1 MIYTQTNDLIAG
13 FKNIT
18 VNTTLKIFYFSILIC
33 LTTACNRDGVD
44 QNYGIDSEDITFS
57 EKYRDLDE
65 NPFVKVDAQTV
76 SIVSTDVEGASYAD
90 VRQYINIG
98 QTPPTT
104 SVKIEDMINYFTYDY
119 PEPILPEDNISL
131 NSEVTACPWRAGHYL
146 LRLGLKGKSIAESEL
161 PKSNYVFLIDVSK
174 SMNSPEK
181 IELLQS
187 GLKLLVDNMQAND
200 KIALVTYS
208 NETKLVLKSTT
219 CDKKDEIKKA
229 IDNLFLGGSSVG
241 VPSLTYSYSLAMD
254 NFITNGS
261 NRVIMASDGDLN
273 VNPSSSDELL
283 KVITEKR
290 KAGINLTVLGFGK
303 SNPNNHLME
312 QIPNKGN
319 GNYEYIDKLGQFMKV
334 FVKEKAKFC
343 SVAKNAKI
351 QVKFN
356 ELKVDSFRLIGYE
369 EREFKKEAIDGYS
382 LAAEIG
388 ATQTIT
394 AIYEIVLHNL
404 SADEKIGI
412 IDFTYTK
419 PDEKQSRQLGHDI
432 QAMPVDFKNAS
443 ENTRFA
449 ASVTAFGLLLKNSKY
464 KGTAS
469 KEMVL
474 KLGQDAYTFDPN
486 GYRREFMSLVN
497 MWTGE

>member
-1 MIYTQTNDLIAG
+1 M
-13 FKNIT
+13 
-18 VNTTLKIFYFSILIC
+18 NTTLKIFFFSTLIC
-33 LTTACNRDGVD
+33 LTSACNRDGVD

-57 EKYRDLDE
+57 EKYRELAE
-65 NPFVKVDAQTV
+65 NPFVKVDNQTI
-76 SIVSTDVEGASYAD
+76 SIVSTDVEGASYPD
-90 VRQYINIG
+90 MRQYINLG

-104 SVKIEDMINYFTYDY
+104 TVKIEDLINYFTYNY
-119 PEPILPEDNISL
+119 PDPVSSENISL
-131 NSEVTACPWRAGHYL
+131 NSEVTTCPWHAGHYL
-146 LRLGLKGKSIAESEL
+146 MRLGLKGKSIADSEL

-187 GLKLLVDNMQAND
+187 GLKLLIDNLQATD

-229 IDNLFLGGSSVG
+229 VDNLFLGGSSVG
-241 VPSLTYSYSLAMD
+241 APSLTYSYSVAMD

-261 NRVIMASDGDLN
+261 NRVIMVSDGDLN
-273 VNPSSSDELL
+273 VNPSSSDELVR
-283 KVITEKR
+283 VINEKR
-290 KAGINLTVLGFGK
+290 KLGINLTVLGFGK

-356 ELKVDSFRLIGYE
+356 ELKVDSFRLVGYE
-369 EREFKKEAIDGYS
+369 ERAFKKEATDGYA
-382 LAAEIG
+382 LDAEIG
-388 ATQTIT
+388 SSQTIT
-394 AIYEIVLHNL
+394 AVYEIVLHSL
-404 SADEKIGI
+404 SADEKIGVV
-412 IDFTYTK
+412 DFTYTK
-419 PDEKQSRQLGHDI
+419 PNENVSRQLGLDI
-432 QAMPVDFKNAS
+432 QAVPVDFKNVS

-474 KLGQDAYTFDPN
+474 NLGQDAYSFDPN
-486 GYRREFMSLVN
+486 GYRREFLSLVT
-497 MWTGE
+497 MWAGE

>member
-1 MIYTQTNDLIAG
+1 M
-13 FKNIT
+13 NI
-18 VNTTLKIFYFSILIC
+18 TLKIFYFSILIC

-57 EKYRDLDE
+57 AKYRDLAE
-65 NPFVKVDAQTV
+65 NPFVKVDNQTI
-76 SIVSTDVEGASYAD
+76 SIVSTDVEGASYSD
-90 VRQYINIG
+90 VRQYINLG

-104 SVKIEDMINYFTYDY
+104 SVKIEDMINYFTYNY
-119 PEPILPEDNISL
+119 PDPVLPENISL
-131 NSEVTACPWRAGHYL
+131 NSEVTTCPWHAGHYL
-146 LRLGLKGKSIAESEL
+146 MRIGLKGKSIAGSEL

-187 GLKLLVDNMQAND
+187 GLKLLIDNLQATD

-219 CDKKDEIKKA
+219 CDKKDEIKTA
-229 IDNLFLGGSSVG
+229 VDNLFLGGSSVG
-241 VPSLTYSYSLAMD
+241 VPSLTYSYSVAMD

-261 NRVIMASDGDLN
+261 NRVIMVSDGDLN
-273 VNPSSSDELL
+273 VNPSSKDELI
-283 KVITEKR
+283 KIINEKR
-290 KAGINLTVLGFGK
+290 KLGVNLTVLGFGK

-319 GNYEYIDKLGQFMKV
+319 GNYEYIDKLGQFIKV

-356 ELKVDSFRLIGYE
+356 ELKVDSFRLVGYE
-369 EREFKKEAIDGYS
+369 ERAFKLEATDGYA
-382 LAAEIG
+382 LDAEIG
-388 ATQTIT
+388 STQTIT
-394 AIYEIVLHNL
+394 AVYEIVLRNL
-404 SADEKIGI
+404 STDEKIGVV
-412 IDFTYTK
+412 DFTYTK
-419 PDEKQSRQLGHDI
+419 PNESVSRQLGLDI

-474 KLGQDAYTFDPN
+474 NIGQDAYNFDPN
-486 GYRREFMSLVN
+486 GYRREFLSLVTI
-497 MWTGE
+497 WAGE

>member
-1 MIYTQTNDLIAG
+1 
-13 FKNIT
+13 
-18 VNTTLKIFYFSILIC
+18 VNTTLKIFFFSILIC
-33 LTTACNRDGVD
+33 LTSACNRDGVD

-57 EKYRDLDE
+57 AKYRELPE
-65 NPFVKVDAQTV
+65 NPFVKVDNQTI
-76 SIVSTDVEGASYAD
+76 SIVSTDVEGASYPD
-90 VRQYINIG
+90 MRQYINLG

-104 SVKIEDMINYFTYDY
+104 TVKIEDLINYFTYNY
-119 PEPILPEDNISL
+119 PDPASSENISL
-131 NSEVTACPWRAGHYL
+131 NSEVTTCPWHAGHYL
-146 LRLGLKGKSIAESEL
+146 MRLGLKGKSIAESEL

-187 GLKLLVDNMQAND
+187 GLKLLIDNLQATD

-229 IDNLFLGGSSVG
+229 VDNLFLGGSSVG
-241 VPSLTYSYSLAMD
+241 APSLTYSYSVAMD

-261 NRVIMASDGDLN
+261 NRVIMVSDGDLN
-273 VNPSSSDELL
+273 VNPSSKDELI
-283 KVITEKR
+283 KIINEKR
-290 KAGINLTVLGFGK
+290 KSGVNLTVLGFGK

-319 GNYEYIDKLGQFMKV
+319 GNYEYIDKLGQFIKV

-356 ELKVDSFRLIGYE
+356 ELKVDSFRLVGYE
-369 EREFKKEAIDGYS
+369 EREFKLEATDGYA
-382 LAAEIG
+382 LDAEIG
-388 ATQTIT
+388 SSQTIT
-394 AIYEIVLHNL
+394 AVYEIVLRNL
-404 SADEKIGI
+404 SPDEKIGVV
-412 IDFTYTK
+412 DFTYTK
-419 PDEKQSRQLGHDI
+419 PNEYVSRQLGLDI
-432 QAMPVDFKNAS
+432 QAIPVDFKNAS

-474 KLGQDAYTFDPN
+474 NLGQDAYNFDPN
-486 GYRREFMSLVN
+486 GYRREFLSLVT
-497 MWTGE
+497 MWAGE

>member
-1 MIYTQTNDLIAG
+1 
-13 FKNIT
+13 
-18 VNTTLKIFYFSILIC
+18 VNTTLKIFFFSTLIC
-33 LTTACNRDGVD
+33 LTSACNRDGVD

-57 EKYRDLDE
+57 EKYRELAE
-65 NPFVKVDAQTV
+65 NPFVKVDNQTI
-76 SIVSTDVEGASYAD
+76 SIVSTDVEGASYPD
-90 VRQYINIG
+90 MRQYINLG

-104 SVKIEDMINYFTYDY
+104 SVKIEDLINYFTYNY
-119 PEPILPEDNISL
+119 PDPVSSENISL
-131 NSEVTACPWRAGHYL
+131 NSEVTTCPWHAGHYL
-146 LRLGLKGKSIAESEL
+146 MRLGLKGKSIAESEL

-187 GLKLLVDNMQAND
+187 GLKLLIDNLQATD

-229 IDNLFLGGSSVG
+229 VDNLFLGGSSVG
-241 VPSLTYSYSLAMD
+241 APSLTYSYSVAMD

-261 NRVIMASDGDLN
+261 NRVIMVSDGDLN
-273 VNPSSSDELL
+273 VNPSSSDELVR
-283 KVITEKR
+283 VINEKR
-290 KAGINLTVLGFGK
+290 KLGINLTVLGFGK

-351 QVKFN
+351 QVRFN
-356 ELKVDSFRLIGYE
+356 ELKVDSFRLVGYE
-369 EREFKKEAIDGYS
+369 ERKFKKEATDGYA
-382 LAAEIG
+382 LVAEIG
-388 ATQTIT
+388 SSQTIT
-394 AIYEIVLHNL
+394 AVYELVLRNL
-404 SADEKIGI
+404 SADEKIGVV
-412 IDFTYTK
+412 DFTYTK
-419 PDEKQSRQLGHDI
+419 PNENVSRQLGLDI
-432 QAMPVDFKNAS
+432 QAVPVDFKNIS

-474 KLGQDAYTFDPN
+474 NLGQDAYSFDPN
-486 GYRREFMSLVN
+486 GYRREFLSLVT
-497 MWTGE
+497 MWAGE

>member
-1 MIYTQTNDLIAG
+1 MR
-13 FKNIT
+13 
-18 VNTTLKIFYFSILIC
+18 TTLKICFYSIFIC
-33 LTTACNRDGVD
+33 LTSACNRDGVD

-57 EKYRDLDE
+57 EKYRDLAE
-65 NPFVKVDAQTV
+65 NPFVKVDNQTV

-90 VRQYINIG
+90 VRQYINLG

-119 PEPILPEDNISL
+119 PEPVSSENIAL

-146 LRLGLKGKSIAESEL
+146 LRLGLKGKSIADSEL
-161 PKSNYVFLIDVSK
+161 PKSNYVFLVDVSK

-187 GLKLLVDNMQAND
+187 GIKLLVDNLQATD

-208 NETKLVLKSTT
+208 NETKVVLKSTT

-229 IDNLFLGGSSVG
+229 VDNLFLGGSSVG
-241 VPSLTYSYSLAMD
+241 VPSLTYSYSVAMD

-261 NRVIMASDGDLN
+261 NRVIMVSDGDLN
-273 VNPSSSDELL
+273 VNPSSKDELI
-283 KVITEKR
+283 KIINEKR

-356 ELKVDSFRLIGYE
+356 ELRVDSFRLIGYE
-369 EREFKKEAIDGYS
+369 EREFKVEAKDGYS

-394 AIYEIVLHNL
+394 AMYEIVLRNL
-404 SADEKIGI
+404 NADEKIGVVNF
-412 IDFTYTK
+412 DYTK
-419 PDEKQSRQLGHDI
+419 SDDASGLSRPLGHDI
-432 QAMPVDFKNAS
+432 QAIPVDIKNAS

-474 KLGQDAYTFDPN
+474 KLGQDAYNFDPN

>member
-1 MIYTQTNDLIAG
+1 M
-13 FKNIT
+13 
-18 VNTTLKIFYFSILIC
+18 NTTLKIFFFSTLIC
-33 LTTACNRDGVD
+33 LTSACNRDGVD

-57 EKYRDLDE
+57 EKYRELAE
-65 NPFVKVDAQTV
+65 NPFVKVDNQTI
-76 SIVSTDVEGASYAD
+76 SIVSTDVEGASYPD
-90 VRQYINIG
+90 MRQYINLG

-104 SVKIEDMINYFTYDY
+104 TVKIEDLINYFTYNY
-119 PEPILPEDNISL
+119 PDPVSSENISL
-131 NSEVTACPWRAGHYL
+131 NSEVTTCPWHAGHYL
-146 LRLGLKGKSIAESEL
+146 MRLGLKGKSIADSEL

-181 IELLQS
+181 IELFQS
-187 GLKLLVDNMQAND
+187 GLKLLIDNLQATD

-229 IDNLFLGGSSVG
+229 VDNLFLGGSSVG
-241 VPSLTYSYSLAMD
+241 APSLTYSYSVAMD

-261 NRVIMASDGDLN
+261 NRVIMVSDGDLN
-273 VNPSSSDELL
+273 VNPSSSDELVR
-283 KVITEKR
+283 VINEKR
-290 KAGINLTVLGFGK
+290 KLGINLTVLGFGK

-351 QVKFN
+351 QVRFN
-356 ELKVDSFRLIGYE
+356 ELKVDSFRLVGYE
-369 EREFKKEAIDGYS
+369 ERAFKKEATDGYA
-382 LAAEIG
+382 LDAEIG
-388 ATQTIT
+388 SSQTIT
-394 AIYEIVLHNL
+394 AVYEIVLHSL
-404 SADEKIGI
+404 SADEKIGVV
-412 IDFTYTK
+412 DFTYTK
-419 PDEKQSRQLGHDI
+419 PNENVSRQLGLDI
-432 QAMPVDFKNAS
+432 QAVPVDFKNVS

-474 KLGQDAYTFDPN
+474 NLGQDAYSFDPN
-486 GYRREFMSLVN
+486 GYRREFLSLVT
-497 MWTGE
+497 MWAGE

>member
-1 MIYTQTNDLIAG
+1 
-13 FKNIT
+13 
-18 VNTTLKIFYFSILIC
+18 VNTTLKIFFFSTLIC
-33 LTTACNRDGVD
+33 LTSACNRDGVD

-57 EKYRDLDE
+57 EKYRELAE
-65 NPFVKVDAQTV
+65 NPFVKVDNQTI
-76 SIVSTDVEGASYAD
+76 SIVSTDVEGASYPD
-90 VRQYINIG
+90 MRQYINLG

-104 SVKIEDMINYFTYDY
+104 SVKIEDLINYFTYNY
-119 PEPILPEDNISL
+119 PDPVSSENISL
-131 NSEVTACPWRAGHYL
+131 NSEVTTCPWHAGHYL
-146 LRLGLKGKSIAESEL
+146 MRLGLKGKSIAESEL

-187 GLKLLVDNMQAND
+187 GLKLLIDNLQATD

-229 IDNLFLGGSSVG
+229 VDNLFLGGSSVG
-241 VPSLTYSYSLAMD
+241 APSLTYSYSVAMD

-261 NRVIMASDGDLN
+261 NRVIMVSDGDLN
-273 VNPSSSDELL
+273 VNPSSSDELVR
-283 KVITEKR
+283 VINEKR
-290 KAGINLTVLGFGK
+290 KSGINLTVLGFGK

-356 ELKVDSFRLIGYE
+356 ELKVDSFRLVGYE
-369 EREFKKEAIDGYS
+369 ERAFKKEATDGYA
-382 LAAEIG
+382 LDAEIG
-388 ATQTIT
+388 SSQTIT

-404 SADEKIGI
+404 NADEKIGVV
-412 IDFTYTK
+412 DFTYTK
-419 PDEKQSRQLGHDI
+419 PNESVSRQLGLDI
-432 QAMPVDFKNAS
+432 QAVPVDFKNAS

-474 KLGQDAYTFDPN
+474 NLGQDAYSFDPN
-486 GYRREFMSLVN
+486 GYRREFLSLVTT
-497 MWTGE
+497 WAGE

>member
-1 MIYTQTNDLIAG
+1 M
-13 FKNIT
+13 
-18 VNTTLKIFYFSILIC
+18 NTTLKIFFFSTLIC
-33 LTTACNRDGVD
+33 LTSACNRDGVD

-57 EKYRDLDE
+57 EKYRELAE
-65 NPFVKVDAQTV
+65 NPFVKVDNQTI
-76 SIVSTDVEGASYAD
+76 SIVSTDVEGASYPD
-90 VRQYINIG
+90 MRQYINLG

-104 SVKIEDMINYFTYDY
+104 TVKIEDLINYFTYNY
-119 PEPILPEDNISL
+119 PDPVSSENISL
-131 NSEVTACPWRAGHYL
+131 NSEVTTCPWHAGHYL
-146 LRLGLKGKSIAESEL
+146 MRLGLKGKSIADSEL

-181 IELLQS
+181 IELFQS
-187 GLKLLVDNMQAND
+187 GLKLLIDNLQATD

-229 IDNLFLGGSSVG
+229 VDNLFLGGSSVG
-241 VPSLTYSYSLAMD
+241 APSLTYSYSVAMD

-261 NRVIMASDGDLN
+261 NRVIMVSDGDLN
-273 VNPSSSDELL
+273 VNPSSSDELVR
-283 KVITEKR
+283 VINEKR
-290 KAGINLTVLGFGK
+290 KLGINLTVLGFGK

-343 SVAKNAKI
+343 SIAKNAKI
-351 QVKFN
+351 QVRFN
-356 ELKVDSFRLIGYE
+356 ELKVDSFRLVGYE
-369 EREFKKEAIDGYS
+369 ERAFKKEATDGYA
-382 LAAEIG
+382 LDAEIG
-388 ATQTIT
+388 SSQTIT

-404 SADEKIGI
+404 NADEKIGVV
-412 IDFTYTK
+412 DFTYTK
-419 PDEKQSRQLGHDI
+419 PNENVSRQLGLDI
-432 QAMPVDFKNAS
+432 QAVPVDFKNVS

-474 KLGQDAYTFDPN
+474 NLGQDAYSFDPN
-486 GYRREFMSLVN
+486 GYRREFLSLVT
-497 MWTGE
+497 MWAGE

>member
-1 MIYTQTNDLIAG
+1 M
-13 FKNIT
+13 
-18 VNTTLKIFYFSILIC
+18 NTTLKIFFFSTLIC
-33 LTTACNRDGVD
+33 LTSACNRDGVD

-57 EKYRDLDE
+57 EKYRELAE
-65 NPFVKVDAQTV
+65 NPFVKVDNQTI
-76 SIVSTDVEGASYAD
+76 SIVSTDVEGASYPD
-90 VRQYINIG
+90 MRQYINLG

-104 SVKIEDMINYFTYDY
+104 TVKIEDLINYFTYNY
-119 PEPILPEDNISL
+119 PDPVSSENISL
-131 NSEVTACPWRAGHYL
+131 NSEVTTCPWHAGHYL
-146 LRLGLKGKSIAESEL
+146 MRLGLKGKSIADSEL

-187 GLKLLVDNMQAND
+187 GLKLLIDNLQATD

-229 IDNLFLGGSSVG
+229 VDNLFLGGSSVG
-241 VPSLTYSYSLAMD
+241 APSLTYSYSVAMD

-261 NRVIMASDGDLN
+261 NRVIMVSDGDLN
-273 VNPSSSDELL
+273 VNPSSSDELVR
-283 KVITEKR
+283 VINEKR
-290 KAGINLTVLGFGK
+290 KLGINLTVLGFGK

-351 QVKFN
+351 QVRFN
-356 ELKVDSFRLIGYE
+356 ELKVDSFRLVGYE
-369 EREFKKEAIDGYS
+369 ERKFKKEATDGYA
-382 LAAEIG
+382 LDAEIG
-388 ATQTIT
+388 SSQTIT
-394 AIYEIVLHNL
+394 AVYEIVLHSL
-404 SADEKIGI
+404 SADEKIGVV
-412 IDFTYTK
+412 DFTYTK
-419 PDEKQSRQLGHDI
+419 PNENVSRQLGLDI
-432 QAMPVDFKNAS
+432 QAVPVDFKNVS

-474 KLGQDAYTFDPN
+474 NLGQDAYSFDPN
-486 GYRREFMSLVN
+486 GYRREFLSLVT
-497 MWTGE
+497 MWAGE

>member
-1 MIYTQTNDLIAG
+1 M
-13 FKNIT
+13 
-18 VNTTLKIFYFSILIC
+18 NTTLKIFFFSTLIC
-33 LTTACNRDGVD
+33 LTSACNRDGVD

-57 EKYRDLDE
+57 EKYRELAE
-65 NPFVKVDAQTV
+65 NPFVKVDNQTI
-76 SIVSTDVEGASYAD
+76 SIVSTDVEGASYPD
-90 VRQYINIG
+90 MRQYINLG

-104 SVKIEDMINYFTYDY
+104 TVKIEDLINYFTYNY
-119 PEPILPEDNISL
+119 PDPVSSENISL
-131 NSEVTACPWRAGHYL
+131 NSEVTTCPWHAGHYL
-146 LRLGLKGKSIAESEL
+146 MRLGLKGKSIADSEL

-187 GLKLLVDNMQAND
+187 GLKLLIDNLQATD

-229 IDNLFLGGSSVG
+229 VDNLFLGGSSVG
-241 VPSLTYSYSLAMD
+241 APSLTYSYSVAMD

-261 NRVIMASDGDLN
+261 NRVIMVSDGDLN
-273 VNPSSSDELL
+273 VNPSSSDELVR
-283 KVITEKR
+283 VINEKR
-290 KAGINLTVLGFGK
+290 KLGINLTVLGFGK

-343 SVAKNAKI
+343 SIAKNAKI
-351 QVKFN
+351 QVRFN
-356 ELKVDSFRLIGYE
+356 ELKVDSFRLVGYE
-369 EREFKKEAIDGYS
+369 ERAFKKEATDGYA
-382 LAAEIG
+382 LDAEIG
-388 ATQTIT
+388 SSQTIT
-394 AIYEIVLHNL
+394 AVYEIVLHSL
-404 SADEKIGI
+404 SADEKIGVV
-412 IDFTYTK
+412 DFTYTK
-419 PDEKQSRQLGHDI
+419 PNENVSRQLGLDI
-432 QAMPVDFKNAS
+432 QAVPVDFKNVS

-474 KLGQDAYTFDPN
+474 NLGQDAYSFDPN
-486 GYRREFMSLVN
+486 GYRREFLSLVT
-497 MWTGE
+497 MWAGE

>member
-1 MIYTQTNDLIAG
+1 M
-13 FKNIT
+13 
-18 VNTTLKIFYFSILIC
+18 NTTLKIFFFSTLIC
-33 LTTACNRDGVD
+33 LTSACNRDGVD

-57 EKYRDLDE
+57 EKYRELAE
-65 NPFVKVDAQTV
+65 NPFVKVDNQTI
-76 SIVSTDVEGASYAD
+76 SIVSTDVEGASYPD
-90 VRQYINIG
+90 MRQYINLG

-104 SVKIEDMINYFTYDY
+104 TVKIEDLINYFTYNY
-119 PEPILPEDNISL
+119 PDPVSSENISL
-131 NSEVTACPWRAGHYL
+131 NSEVTTCPWHAGHYL
-146 LRLGLKGKSIAESEL
+146 MRLGLKGKSIADSEL

-187 GLKLLVDNMQAND
+187 GLKLLIDNLQATD

-229 IDNLFLGGSSVG
+229 VDNLFLGGSSVG
-241 VPSLTYSYSLAMD
+241 APSLTYSYSVAMD

-261 NRVIMASDGDLN
+261 NRVIMVSDGDLN
-273 VNPSSSDELL
+273 VNPSSSDELVR
-283 KVITEKR
+283 VINEKR
-290 KAGINLTVLGFGK
+290 KLGINLTVLGFGK

-351 QVKFN
+351 QVRFN
-356 ELKVDSFRLIGYE
+356 ELKVDSFRLVGYE
-369 EREFKKEAIDGYS
+369 ERAFKKEATDGYA
-382 LAAEIG
+382 LDAEIG
-388 ATQTIT
+388 SSQTIT
-394 AIYEIVLHNL
+394 AVYEIVLHSL
-404 SADEKIGI
+404 SADEKIGVV
-412 IDFTYTK
+412 DFTYTK
-419 PDEKQSRQLGHDI
+419 PNENVSRQLGLDI
-432 QAMPVDFKNAS
+432 QAVPVDFKNVS

-474 KLGQDAYTFDPN
+474 NLGQDAYSFDPN
-486 GYRREFMSLVN
+486 GYRREFLSLVT
-497 MWTGE
+497 MWAGE

>member
-1 MIYTQTNDLIAG
+1 
-13 FKNIT
+13 
-18 VNTTLKIFYFSILIC
+18 VNTTLKIFFFSTLIC
-33 LTTACNRDGVD
+33 LTSACNRDGVD

-57 EKYRDLDE
+57 EKYRELAE
-65 NPFVKVDAQTV
+65 NPFVKVDNQTI
-76 SIVSTDVEGASYAD
+76 SIVSTDVEGASYPD
-90 VRQYINIG
+90 MRQYINLG

-104 SVKIEDMINYFTYDY
+104 TVKIEDLINYFTYNY
-119 PEPILPEDNISL
+119 PDPVSSENISL
-131 NSEVTACPWRAGHYL
+131 NSEVTTCPWHAGHYL
-146 LRLGLKGKSIAESEL
+146 MRLGLKGKSIAESEL

-187 GLKLLVDNMQAND
+187 GLKLLIDNLQATD

-229 IDNLFLGGSSVG
+229 VDNLFLGGSSVG
-241 VPSLTYSYSLAMD
+241 APSLTYSYSVAMD

-261 NRVIMASDGDLN
+261 NRVIMVSDGDLN
-273 VNPSSSDELL
+273 VNPSSSDELVR
-283 KVITEKR
+283 VINEKR
-290 KAGINLTVLGFGK
+290 KLGINLTVLGFGK

-351 QVKFN
+351 QVRFN
-356 ELKVDSFRLIGYE
+356 ELKVDSFRLVGYE
-369 EREFKKEAIDGYS
+369 ERAFKKEATDGYA
-382 LAAEIG
+382 LDAEIG
-388 ATQTIT
+388 SSQTIT
-394 AIYEIVLHNL
+394 AVYEIVLHSL
-404 SADEKIGI
+404 SADEKIGVV
-412 IDFTYTK
+412 DFTYTK
-419 PDEKQSRQLGHDI
+419 PNENVSRQLGLDI
-432 QAMPVDFKNAS
+432 QAVPVDFKNVS

-474 KLGQDAYTFDPN
+474 NLGQDAYSFDPN
-486 GYRREFMSLVN
+486 GYRREFLSLVT
-497 MWTGE
+497 MWAGE